1 MVDRRR
7 MPSLIAASIIA
18 AGALAGC
25 ASRAD
30 EGQPR
35 ERGGL
40 FGFGFGRDDGDARGN
55 ERAEI
60 GVNSL
65 LYRATLETLSFMPL
79 ESQDPWG
86 GVIITEWYN
95 NPDLP
100 NERFKAT
107 VYILDTRLRA
117 DALRVSLFRQVLTAN
132 GWMNADVDPATSIQI
147 ENAILTR
154 ARQLRLANEG

>member
-1 MVDRRR
+1 MSDRVRT
-7 MPSLIAASIIA
+7 LLVLAASTLA

-25 ASRAD
+25 ATGGDNGGDR
-30 EGQPR
+30 
-35 ERGGL
+35 RG
-40 FGFGFGRDDGDARGN
+40 
-55 ERAEI
+55 AEEASI

-65 LYRATLETLSFMPL
+65 LWRASLETLSFMPL

-86 GVIITEWYN
+86 GLIVTEWYN
-95 NPDLP
+95 NPQMP

-117 DALRVSLFRQVLTAN
+117 DALRVVLHRQVLTAN

-147 ENAILTR
+147 ENAILTK
-154 ARQLRLANEG
+154 ARQLRLASDEG